1 MVETRSA
8 YIPAAVMSDSA
19 STIQTVPYDETIAAT
34 APVAVRSASFPVPVD
49 CASCSEER
57 SHSASSGGAWDQS
70 GPALSQQSA
79 RLLRNRFTA
88 LPEAGTSTVS
98 LRSLRNSIPSIVVND
113 PASRPVSR
121 PGSRP
126 GSRWSER
133 RWGGLRSKKS
143 GEFDRNDDDAPP
155 VPPIQAP
162 FNGIALDIPNSALD
176 GLGTQSMRFSK
187 RGSLIQEESK
197 RQLQQQIQQEEAR
210 RREAAQR
217 TQNREDQQQQ
227 VPDEREPVSP
237 DVASEQT
244 STEAEN
250 MDMPPRRSKPASTL
264 RVRHSA
270 IASRAISADEDMLSR
285 RVRLMYEKGEE
296 NVTDSEVAKSMAMEN
311 GVLWEDGPTSIET
324 SRLSGPSVSGTDTKS
339 VVSSLGPDSV
349 PAIKREAHELAGGI
363 EYWQNIKAGDVDR
376 YGFIRSPTSNS
387 TEGIDP
393 SPIQRVST
401 SLLLASETPRRKHSI
416 RPPSAIGGNRSFTGL
431 TGRSPTRKLS
441 EPSIRPTSSHS
452 MYSSLMMRRSTSRFR
467 RAANHLP
474 HNRDRRV
481 KDEAS
486 DMLTHPTGP
495 VTPGE
500 RQDAAAA
507 RAARK
512 KEWEREDKWTK
523 MARPMR
529 SPDGGGMTFEF
540 DTTSSKLIERTWKGI
555 PDRWRATA
563 WYAFLKAS
571 ARLHSNSPSEEE
583 LIEAFNEYQLISS
596 PDDVQID
603 IDVPRTITSHIM
615 FRRRYRGG
623 QRLLFRVL
631 HAMSL
636 YFPDTGYVQGMAA
649 LAATLLAYY
658 DEEHAFI
665 MLVRLWQLRGLERLY
680 QSGFAGLME
689 ALGDFERE
697 WLEKGEVAAKLNEIG
712 IPPTAYGTRWY
723 LTLFNY
729 SIPFPAQ
736 LRVWDVFMLL
746 GDAEDLTVPGSSGKG
761 SKKEAPTSAFG
772 NGLDVLHA
780 TSAALIDGMRDIILE
795 SDFENAMKV
804 LTSWVPIKDVE
815 LFMRVAK
822 AEWKVHRRKKSS

>member
-1 MVETRSA
+1 MVETRSSSV
-8 YIPAAVMSDSA
+8 PAVVMSDSA
-19 STIQTVPYDETIAAT
+19 STIQTVPYDDTIAAT
-34 APVAVRSASFPVPVD
+34 APIAVRSASYPTPVD
-49 CASCSEER
+49 CTSCSEET
-57 SHSASSGGAWDQS
+57 SHSASSGSAWDQS
-70 GPALSQQSA
+70 GPAPSQQNA
-79 RLLRNRFTA
+79 RSRRNRFTA
-88 LPEAGTSTVS
+88 LPEAGASTVS
-98 LRSLRNSIPSIVVND
+98 LRSLRNSIPSIIVND
-113 PASRPVSR
+113 TASRPASR

-143 GEFDRNDDDAPP
+143 GEFDRDDDAPP

-176 GLGTQSMRFSK
+176 GLGPQSMRFSK
-187 RGSLIQEESK
+187 RGSLIKEESK
-197 RQLQQQIQQEEAR
+197 RQLQQQIEQEEAR
-210 RREAAQR
+210 RREAAQ
-217 TQNREDQQQQ
+217 QAQDGDNQQQRG
-227 VPDEREPVSP
+227 PDDREPVSP
-237 DVASEQT
+237 DVASSEQN
-244 STEAEN
+244 STEPETIET
-250 MDMPPRRSKPASTL
+250 PSRRSKPVSTL

-270 IASRAISADEDMLSR
+270 MASRAISADEDMLSR

-311 GVLWEDGPTSIET
+311 GILWEDTPTSMET
-324 SRLSGPSVSGTDTKS
+324 SRLSGPSMSVDTKS
-339 VVSSLGPDSV
+339 VVSSLGPENG

-387 TEGIDP
+387 NEGIDP

-401 SLLLASETPRRKHSI
+401 SLLMASETPRRKHSI
-416 RPPSAIGGNRSFTGL
+416 RPPSAIGGNRPFSGL
-431 TGRSPTRKLS
+431 TGRSPTRKMS

-452 MYSSLMMRRSTSRFR
+452 MYSTTMMRRSTSRFR

-486 DMLTHPTGP
+486 DMLTHPTAP
-495 VTPGE
+495 LNPGE
-500 RQDAAAA
+500 KQDAAAA

-529 SPDGGGMTFEF
+529 SGDGGGMTFEF

-563 WYAFLKAS
+563 WYAFLKSS
-571 ARLHSNSPSEEE
+571 ARMHSDSPSEEE
-583 LIEAFNEYQLISS
+583 LIEAFNEFQLVSS

-680 QSGFAGLME
+680 QSGFSGLME

-697 WLEKGEVAAKLNEIG
+697 WLEKGEVAAKLNELG

-746 GDAEDLTVPGSSGKG
+746 GDADDLTAPGSSGKG
-761 SKKEAPTSAFG
+761 SKKDAPTSAFG

-804 LTSWVPIKDVE
+804 LTSWVPIKDIE

-822 AEWKVHRRKKSS
+822 AEWKVHRRKKTS

>member
-1 MVETRSA
+1 
-8 YIPAAVMSDSA
+8 MSDSA
-19 STIQTVPYDETIAAT
+19 SIIQTIPYEETIAAT

-70 GPALSQQSA
+70 GPALSQQNTRS
-79 RLLRNRFTA
+79 LRNRFTA
-88 LPEAGTSTVS
+88 LPEARASTVS
-98 LRSLRNSIPSIVVND
+98 LRSLRNSIPSIIVND
-113 PASRPVSR
+113 AASRPVSR

-133 RWGGLRSKKS
+133 RWGGLRNKKS
-143 GEFDRNDDDAPP
+143 GEFDRDEDDTPP

-162 FNGIALDIPNSALD
+162 FNGIPMDIPNSALD
-176 GLGTQSMRFSK
+176 GLGAQSMRFSK

-210 RREAAQR
+210 RREVGQR
-217 TQNREDQQQQ
+217 PLNREDQQQQ
-227 VPDEREPVSP
+227 VPAERETASP
-237 DVASEQT
+237 DVVSEQN
-244 STEAEN
+244 STEPEN
-250 MDMPPRRSKPASTL
+250 MEVAPRRSKPASTL

-296 NVTDSEVAKSMAMEN
+296 NVTDSEVAKSMAIEN
-311 GVLWEDGPTSIET
+311 GVLWEDGPTSIEA

-339 VVSSLGPDSV
+339 VVSSLGPDNA

-452 MYSSLMMRRSTSRFR
+452 MYSSFMMRRSTSRFR

-500 RQDAAAA
+500 KQDAAAA

-523 MARPMR
+523 MARPIR
-529 SPDGGGMTFEF
+529 SADGGGMTFEF

-571 ARLHSNSPSEEE
+571 ARLHSSSPSEEE

-746 GDAEDLTVPGSSGKG
+746 GDADDLTVPGSSGKG

-822 AEWKVHRRKKSS
+822 AEWKVHRRKKSP

>member
-8 YIPAAVMSDSA
+8 SIPAAIMSDSA

-49 CASCSEER
+49 CASCSEGR

-70 GPALSQQSA
+70 GPALSQQNTRS
-79 RLLRNRFTA
+79 LRNRFIA
-88 LPEAGTSTVS
+88 LPEAGASTVS
-98 LRSLRNSIPSIVVND
+98 LRSLRNSIPSIIVND
-113 PASRPVSR
+113 AASRPV
-121 PGSRP
+121 SRP

-133 RWGGLRSKKS
+133 RWGGLRNKKS
-143 GEFDRNDDDAPP
+143 GEFDRDEDDTPP

-162 FNGIALDIPNSALD
+162 FNGIPLDIPNSALD

-210 RREAAQR
+210 RREAGQR

-227 VPDEREPVSP
+227 VPAEREMASP
-237 DVASEQT
+237 DVASEQN
-244 STEAEN
+244 STEPEN
-250 MDMPPRRSKPASTL
+250 MEAPPRRSKPASTL

-311 GVLWEDGPTSIET
+311 GVLWEDGPTSMET
-324 SRLSGPSVSGTDTKS
+324 SRLSGPSISGTDTKS
-339 VVSSLGPDSV
+339 VVSSLGPDNT

-452 MYSSLMMRRSTSRFR
+452 MYSSFMMRRSTSRFR

-500 RQDAAAA
+500 KQDAAAA

-523 MARPMR
+523 MARPIR

-746 GDAEDLTVPGSSGKG
+746 GDADDLTVPGSSGKG